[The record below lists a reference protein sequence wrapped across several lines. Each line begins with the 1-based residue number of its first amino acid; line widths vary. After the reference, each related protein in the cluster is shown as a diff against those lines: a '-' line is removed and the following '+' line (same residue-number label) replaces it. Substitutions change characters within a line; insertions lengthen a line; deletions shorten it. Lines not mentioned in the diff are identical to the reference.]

1 MAGTGEAMYLDW
13 IGESPTSFGA
23 SPPPSLQRFLAPGL
37 QSGAGGAFD
46 RSQVQKPNA
55 KEMGASIA
63 LVLVGPGAPR
73 ARPRRAGGEG
83 AELVWKEHVEARGG
97 V

>member
-1 MAGTGEAMYLDW
+1 MYLDW